1 MRLFLLRGF
10 RKSLF
15 HLEMTPPVREPSL
28 TPRPP
33 TPPPLL
39 LHIPATRLDIPQM
52 SQHHRRS
59 MRRTISRPHPPCPT
73 PLPQVEQHLVLPK
86 IVTLQPHPLV
96 TGTPKARRLHRCH
109 LQKAKQLRQTGLA
122 ITYTRWMLA
131 RWQKVVRSQAL
142 AQTILDYLPCWQG
155 ERAPRRLRG
164 HRKEQCPQH
173 LPCPRPI
180 RKLTIS
186 TPLPSLPHLTR
197 RAAQLRPR
205 LSLPYPP
212 PHRRL
217 NHQNIPKLEPIVLPQ
232 PAHLL
237 HLLSMEMEKEASLRT
252 PKVHWRLSHL
262 LFPASKLHLHTDTAA
277 PRHLQYPSTPA
288 PQMYW
293 RLAGEKFSLICLIFR
308 CAYNSIPNICMTGH

>member
-1 MRLFLLRGF
+1 MIIVVNKDLFFFPYRGF
-10 RKSLF
+10 RRSLL
-15 HLEMTPPVREPSL
+15 HLELTPPVREPFLS
-28 TPRPP
+28 PRHP
-33 TPPPLL
+33 TPPPLP

-52 SQHHRRS
+52 SHHRRS
-59 MRRTISRPHPPCPT
+59 KLTTTSRPHPLCPT

-96 TGTPKARRLHRCH
+96 TGAPKARRLRRCH

-122 ITYTRWMLA
+122 ITYTRWMPA
-131 RWQKVVRSQAL
+131 RWRKVVRSQAL

-164 HRKEQCPQH
+164 HRKEQRPQH

-186 TPLPSLPHLTR
+186 TLLPSLPHLTR
-197 RAAQLRPR
+197 RAARLHPH

-217 NHQNIPKLEPIVLPQ
+217 NQQNIPKQELIVLPQ

-237 HLLSMEMEKEASLRT
+237 HPLSTEMVKEASLRT
-252 PKVHWRLSHL
+252 PKVHSRLSHL
-262 LFPASKLHLHTDTAA
+262 LFPASKQHLHMDTAA
-277 PRHLQYPSTPA
+277 PHHLQYPSTPA
-288 PQMYW
+288 PRMY
-293 RLAGEKFSLICLIFR
+293 
-308 CAYNSIPNICMTGH
+308 